1 MFKLIGLALDNKI
14 QSRATK
20 KTKLLHNNNNSSSN
34 SELYLHGYNNTALQ
48 KRGCSKNLA
57 PGCDWLISLS
67 TIGLDFRP
75 CEIHRP
81 IFFG

>member
-1 MFKLIGLALDNKI
+1 MLKLIGLAFDNKI
-14 QSRATK
+14 QSHATK
-20 KTKLLHNNNNSSSN
+20 KTKLLYNNNNKNNNSSSN

-75 CEIHRP
+75 SEIH
-81 IFFG
+81 